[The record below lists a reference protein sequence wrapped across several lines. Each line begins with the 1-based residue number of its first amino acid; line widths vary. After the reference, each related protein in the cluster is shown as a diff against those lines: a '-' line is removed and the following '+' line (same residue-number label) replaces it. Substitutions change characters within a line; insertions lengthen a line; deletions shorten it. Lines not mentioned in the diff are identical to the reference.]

1 MSDAMEED
9 QQQKPPIVMAIR
21 NDAPLPNI
29 PVAPRSHSKDLPA
42 ASESFH
48 QVELPQALRHR
59 DAEYYT
65 KAADYFL
72 DNANFETLAGVDVGR
87 ADLSILFASN
97 ESDVARII
105 SYSINRVVAL
115 VLLGGHPDGTLTIDS
130 TSQASNTVE
139 IPYSEPY
146 EPKSITGIPN
156 WTAACVYTPREPGK
170 AKITSNLVLK
180 YKDPGLVFTKEF
192 QREMQMT
199 HDRLGA
205 AFEDINE
212 RGDQISNSIATNSD
226 NDQAVSS
233 VYAAVQALRQSTVP
247 YKKQSML
254 GKQLPS
260 PYSPHVTTT
269 LHEATTYALMTPARS
284 VGIMDHQSLIMF
296 EFEGLKKDF
305 MSKDEI
311 TRLREGPGQIVSVVV
326 IDNPAQIR
334 RVMLGAWYRS
344 VRGLHD

>member
-9 QQQKPPIVMAIR
+9 QQQKPPIVIAIR

-29 PVAPRSHSKDLPA
+29 PVPPRSHPKDLSA
-42 ASESFH
+42 KSCH
-48 QVELPQALRHR
+48 QVELPKALRHR

-65 KAADYFL
+65 KVADDFL
-72 DNANFETLAGVDVGR
+72 DNANFETLAGVQDGG
-87 ADLSILFASN
+87 ADPTILFASN
-97 ESDVARII
+97 ERDVARII
-105 SYSINRVVAL
+105 NYSINRVVAL

-130 TSQASNTVE
+130 TTQASSTAD
-139 IPYSEPY
+139 IPYPEPY

-156 WTAACVYTPREPGK
+156 WTAACVYTPPEPGK

-180 YKDPGLVFTKEF
+180 YKEPGLVFTKEF

-205 AFEDINE
+205 AFKDINE
-212 RGDQISNSIATNSD
+212 RGHQISNLIATNSG
-226 NDQAVSS
+226 NEQAVASA
-233 VYAAVQALRQSTVP
+233 YTAAQVLRQSPVR
-247 YKKQSML
+247 YKKQSTL
-254 GKQLPS
+254 GKELAS

-269 LHEATTYALMTPARS
+269 LHEATTYALTTPARS
-284 VGIMDHQSLIMF
+284 VGIMDHQSLVMF
-296 EFEGLKKDF
+296 EFEGLTKDF

-334 RVMLGAWYRS
+334 RVMLGAWLRS
-344 VRGLHD
+344 VHGLHD